1 MLEIAL
7 AGILG
12 LLIGYLVGSFMEW
25 NERIDSEDSNLKR
38 IDNLQ
43 RYARALKS
51 ENEQLKA
58 DLFREVNRG

>member
-43 RYARALKS
+43 RYARSLKS